1 MATEQNNDFL
11 TAAPSVGGDFQ
22 ILEAGAYDAVCVG
35 LLKKEFR
42 KYNQPDETEPKFM
55 MVFQI
60 VEDGVCHY
68 VRTVPYRNVIAEA
81 SKLFQF
87 LNGWLGVTLDKAAG
101 GIDLGKIVGLKAQV
115 VVGEAEKDGKHFN
128 TIENVL
134 KAKKSSTVEF
144 QPDDKAPAWLNKGP
158 FICSRWMEGLSFA
171 EPKEDKVE
179 FTDDDLVK
187 EAEAKK
193 PTEPKKVAAKEFLN
207 QKPEGTDEDDS
218 LPF

>member
-1 MATEQNNDFL
+1 MAEEQNNEFL

-42 KYNQPDETEPKFM
+42 KYNNPEETEPKFIF
-55 MVFQI
+55 VFQI
-60 VEDGVCHY
+60 SEDGVNHY
-68 VRTVPYRNVIAEA
+68 VRTLPLRNVIAES

-87 LNGWLGVTLDKAAG
+87 LNGWLGVTLEKCAG
-101 GIDLGKIVGLKAQV
+101 GIDLGKTIGLKAQV

-128 TIENVL
+128 TVENVL
-134 KAKKSSTVEF
+134 KAKKSSTVAF
-144 QPDDKAPAWLNKGP
+144 VADDKAPAWLNKGLLASHW
-158 FICSRWMEGLSFA
+158 IDGLAFA
-171 EPKEDKVE
+171 EPVENKVE

-187 EAEAKK
+187 EAESKK
-193 PTEPKKVAAKEFLN
+193 GSAPKKVDGKEFLN
-207 QKPEGTDEDDS
+207 KTPEGTEDEDAE